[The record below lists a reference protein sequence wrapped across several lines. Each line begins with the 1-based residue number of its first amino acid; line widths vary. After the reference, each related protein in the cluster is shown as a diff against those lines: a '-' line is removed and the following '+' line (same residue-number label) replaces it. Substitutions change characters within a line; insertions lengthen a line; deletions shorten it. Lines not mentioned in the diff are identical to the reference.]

1 MSFPL
6 NSLLLRN
13 IKEPEESSSKKLPM
27 YIYAIG
33 SLAGLLTSFAFLP
46 QVIKNFKNKTP
57 SSLTWITLFI
67 CIIGQSLWSTYG
79 FLSKDAILII
89 FSSIALGL
97 YILLF
102 VSRLLF

>member
-27 YIYAIG
+27 YVYAIG

-46 QVIKNFKNKTP
+46 QVIKNF
-57 SSLTWITLFI
+57 
-67 CIIGQSLWSTYG
+67 
-79 FLSKDAILII
+79 
-89 FSSIALGL
+89 
-97 YILLF
+97 
-102 VSRLLF
+102 